1 MVMLIVEP
9 EQALP
14 WNLRGVINDNDPF
27 KSCVTAT
34 STPSNLKTQDNIS
47 KNEGKTA
54 VKASKMYEIRRI
66 SRRQKSR
73 PRRQKYPEKKL
84 THRRRAHRRAQRIL
98 LKMS

>member
-9 EQALP
+9 EQALLP
-14 WNLRGVINDNDPF
+14 WNLRGVINVNGPF

-47 KNEGKTA
+47 KNEDKKMV

-66 SRRQKSR
+66 S
-73 PRRQKYPEKKL
+73 
-84 THRRRAHRRAQRIL
+84 
-98 LKMS
+98 